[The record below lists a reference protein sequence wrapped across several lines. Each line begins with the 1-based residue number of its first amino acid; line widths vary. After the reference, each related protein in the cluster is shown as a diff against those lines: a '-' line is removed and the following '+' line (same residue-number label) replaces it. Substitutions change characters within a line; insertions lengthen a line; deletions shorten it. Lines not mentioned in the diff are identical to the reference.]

1 MDHNSVISAYR
12 RYAGIYDFVFGSV
25 FEPGRQRVIELMDCR
40 PGEQILEAGVGT
52 GLSLSHYP
60 AHTEVVGIDL
70 SPDMLDRAGS
80 RVRRMGLENASLH
93 CMDVQ
98 AMEFAAD
105 SFDKVACMYVASV
118 VPDPEAMLAEV
129 KRVCR
134 PGGDIFVVNHFTSSG
149 GPARWV
155 EEILAPLAK
164 RLGFRPIF
172 PLDDF
177 IELAS
182 MEVAEVTPVNAFG
195 YWTLVHLR
203 NSSPVEAI
211 AGDVAA

>member
-25 FEPGRQRVIELMDCR
+25 FEPGRQRVVEMMDCR
-40 PGEQILEAGVGT
+40 PGENILEAGVGT
-52 GLSLSHYP
+52 GLSLTHYP
-60 AHTEVVGIDL
+60 AHADVVGIDL
-70 SPDMLDRAGS
+70 SPDMLDRAGN
-80 RVRRMGLENASLH
+80 RVRKTGLGNATLH

-98 AMEFAAD
+98 EMGFPDD

-118 VPDPEAMLAEV
+118 VPDPVAMLAEV

-149 GPARWV
+149 GPARWM
-155 EEILAPLAK
+155 EEMLSPLAK

-172 PLDDF
+172 PMDEF
-177 IELAS
+177 IELAD
-182 MEVAEVTPVNAFG
+182 MEVAEVAPVNAFG

-203 NSSPVEAI
+203 NSPRSLEAV
-211 AGDVAA
+211 GEQAA